1 MHDDSITVRYELES
15 LATLDMLVCPFL
27 GQQGL
32 ILQGKRLYDQV
43 LKFKVYQF
51 AVSYIYANS
60 DTVQE
65 LLFIL
70 RSFLF

>member
-1 MHDDSITVRYELES
+1 
-15 LATLDMLVCPFL
+15 MLVCPFL
-27 GQQGL
+27 GQQGT
-32 ILQGKRLYDQV
+32 ILQAKRLYDQV

-65 LLFIL
+65 LLFI
-70 RSFLF
+70 